1 MSDIV
6 IDIDTCNAEPTNTFV
21 TWDTWGQLKWS
32 VRYLELGH
40 YEARQHLYDSQANG
54 TETNIAMAYLTVKL
68 GIAT

>member
-6 IDIDTCNAEPTNTFV
+6 IDIDNCNAVSTNTFV

-40 YEARQHLYDSQANG
+40 CEAKQHLYDSQANG
-54 TETNIAMAYLTVKL
+54 TETNIAMANLTVKL
-68 GIAT
+68 SMAT